1 MKKMIVAIVFLLVVL
16 GATFFFFQRDVPSQT
31 PGSDVSQQP
40 IEFPIG
46 DPQGSGEEP
55 VPSDTNDDVTPTEE
69 ESALTI
75 QGKGGEKFVVPNFF
89 QSGVAKEDVMNKGT
103 YYLGN
108 TLPANIT
115 PGFKMPSYTVTYYP
129 STHYFNV
136 VLYTKPLRQARNDAE
151 TFLRKTLNMQLSDLC
166 SLDYSVSVPAF
177 VDKEYTSR
185 DLRFSA
191 CPSATPLP
199 Y

>member
-1 MKKMIVAIVFLLVVL
+1 MNKIIIAIILLLIVMS
-16 GATFFFFQRDVPSQT
+16 ATFFFFQRDVPSQT
-31 PGSDVSQQP
+31 PGSDVNQQP

-46 DPQGSGEEP
+46 DPQGGGEKPVTSG
-55 VPSDTNDDVTPTEE
+55 TDDDPIVTEE
-69 ESALTI
+69 ESVLTI
-75 QGKGGEKFVVPNFF
+75 QGRGGEKFTVPNFF

-108 TLPANIT
+108 VLPVDIT

-129 STHYFNV
+129 SSHYFNV

-151 TFLRKTLNMQLSDLC
+151 TFLRKTLNMQLSNLC
-166 SLDYSVSVPAF
+166 SLDYSVSVPGF

-199 Y
+199 